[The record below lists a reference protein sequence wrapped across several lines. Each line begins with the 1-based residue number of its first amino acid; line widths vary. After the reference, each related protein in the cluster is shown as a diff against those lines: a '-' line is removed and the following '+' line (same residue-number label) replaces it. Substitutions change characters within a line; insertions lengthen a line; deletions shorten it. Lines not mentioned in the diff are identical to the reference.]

1 MVYIKNITVIS
12 QAAKECEVTLCDGT
26 YEVVCFSQ
34 PFDTDTDIG
43 TIHVFECIGAVTVV
57 NEAPSVERIG
67 NGFEHT
73 VTGTVL
79 ENGNI
84 GVGGLRFD
92 GVLLPGDVSVGD
104 CVRFT
109 ALRLDLW

>member
-12 QAAKECEVTLCDGT
+12 QAANECEVTLGDGT
-26 YEVVCFSQ
+26 YEAVCFSQ
-34 PFDTDTDIG
+34 PFDAGTDIE
-43 TIHVFECIGAVTVV
+43 TIHVFECIGSVTIV
-57 NEAPSVERIG
+57 NEAPSVERKG

-79 ENGNI
+79 DGGII
-84 GVGGLRFD
+84 GVGEFRFD
-92 GVLLPGDVSVGD
+92 GVLFPGDVSVGD

>member
-1 MVYIKNITVIS
+1 MVYIKNISVIS
-12 QAAKECEVTLCDGT
+12 QSAMECEVTLYDGT
-26 YEVVCFSQ
+26 YEAVCFSQ
-34 PFDTDTDIG
+34 PFDGSTDIE
-43 TIHVFECIGAVTVV
+43 TIHVFGCTGAVTVV
-57 NEAPSVERIG
+57 NEAPSVERIA

-92 GVLLPGDVSVGD
+92 GVLLPGNVSVGD